1 MNGPLSDPII
11 DLIALSRDDSPLHP
25 DVQRGIAAQ
34 LNVRPIVHRVIGK
47 RLEGESSRLAAIVR
61 DAPLFRLFIAG
72 AALMLT
78 TLIAFSSRTYNAPQ
92 DVYVPQSMHDGKL
105 EPGRTIRAT
114 EPEPEKP

>member
-1 MNGPLSDPII
+1 MIRIVVENVFFFLLPTLFY
-11 DLIALSRDDSPLHP
+11 IAWVAFRDDEWS
-25 DVQRGIAAQ
+25 G
-34 LNVRPIVHRVIGK
+34 
-47 RLEGESSRLAAIVR
+47 LAAIVR
-61 DAPLFRLFIAG
+61 EAPLLKLFIAG

-92 DVYVPQSMHDGKL
+92 DVYIPQSMHDGKL

>member
-1 MNGPLSDPII
+1 MIRIVIENVLFFLLPTLFYV
-11 DLIALSRDDSPLHP
+11 AWVAFRDDEWS
-25 DVQRGIAAQ
+25 G
-34 LNVRPIVHRVIGK
+34 
-47 RLEGESSRLAAIVR
+47 LAAIVR
-61 DAPLFRLFIAG
+61 EAPLFKLFIAG

>member
-1 MNGPLSDPII
+1 
-11 DLIALSRDDSPLHP
+11 
-25 DVQRGIAAQ
+25 
-34 LNVRPIVHRVIGK
+34 
-47 RLEGESSRLAAIVR
+47 
-61 DAPLFRLFIAG
+61 LFKLFIAG

-92 DVYVPQSMHDGKL
+92 DVYVPQSMQDGKL